1 MMKKEELRTQMRR
14 LRRELSVQEQRS
26 ASESVCESLHAF
38 EPYVKAKCVMAY
50 IACRGELSL
59 EPAIREILES
69 GKMLVLPRCEA
80 SGKMTAR
87 RVSDLSQLVSG
98 TYGLMEPDEKCEIA
112 VPQEIDL
119 ILVPGTAFDR
129 KGNRLGQGG
138 GYYDRFLPKTRAI
151 CVGVCHAQALLDDV
165 PCGTHDIPM
174 DAVITPEEI
183 IRLHECRRNSNEQSD
198 RK

>member
-1 MMKKEELRTQMRR
+1 MMDKQELRAQMKR
-14 LRRELSVQEQRS
+14 LRRKLSVQAQQAATER
-26 ASESVCESLHAF
+26 VCERIRTFA
-38 EPYVKAKCVMAY
+38 PYVKAKCVMAY

-59 EPAIREILES
+59 EPAICEILES

-87 RVSDLSQLVSG
+87 RVTDLSQIAPG
-98 TYGLMEPDEKCEIA
+98 MHALMEPNAACE
-112 VPQEIDL
+112 VVPPQEIDL

-151 CVGVCHAQALLDDV
+151 CVGVCHAQALLEDV
-165 PCGTHDIPM
+165 PCATHDIPM